1 MTDRS
6 SVAEPEELAAA
17 FERHRNH
24 LQRVAYAML
33 GSVTEA
39 EDVVQEAWLRLART
53 PPDSIRDLRAWLT
66 TTVSR
71 LALDALGT
79 ARARRE
85 QYVGPW
91 LPEPLVMRGDPVAA
105 AGADLAADPA
115 DRVTLDESI
124 SMALLIVLERLSP
137 AERTAF
143 LLHDVFGF
151 GFDQVGEV
159 TGRSAAA
166 ARKLATRARQDVE
179 AGRPRYPPTREQH
192 AAITTAFATACT
204 EGDLDLLMTLLD
216 PDVVWRTDGG
226 GKVSAALVIHHGAGK
241 VARAMMALARHI
253 RGGYGADVNGAPG
266 LVLGDR
272 FGFLSVISLTV
283 DAGRIVAIDI
293 VRNPDKLATVPA
305 P

>member
-1 MTDRS
+1 LPECPGASFSAVVVGGGFTGLELVTELAGSPTRAAAAAGRERGPVTLCTQPDRAAAFAAREAEFEVSMTDRS
-6 SVAEPEELAAA
+6 SVAEPEQLAAA

-159 TGRSAAA
+159 TGRSARRRASWRRGPVRMLRLA
-166 ARKLATRARQDVE
+166 ARATRRRGSSTRRSPQLS
-179 AGRPRYPPTREQH
+179 RPPVPK
-192 AAITTAFATACT
+192 AIWT
-204 EGDLDLLMTLLD
+204 
-216 PDVVWRTDGG
+216 
-226 GKVSAALVIHHGAGK
+226 
-241 VARAMMALARHI
+241 
-253 RGGYGADVNGAPG
+253 Y
-266 LVLGDR
+266 
-272 FGFLSVISLTV
+272 
-283 DAGRIVAIDI
+283 
-293 VRNPDKLATVPA
+293 
-305 P
+305 